1 ANSFARASFVAISAL
16 ECLLLLAIAAC
27 IRSNARRVL
36 ARITSLQL
44 TLINMRVGLC
54 GTAHH
59 MRDDCGKQS
68 TLPEEP
74 KRGRMKRPV
83 AAGGSK
89 QRMHSSEAGWRRLM
103 LEIQA
108 LRDALGH
115 LQSDTQPNRCH
126 RPSGHR

>member
-1 ANSFARASFVAISAL
+1 
-16 ECLLLLAIAAC
+16 
-27 IRSNARRVL
+27 
-36 ARITSLQL
+36 
-44 TLINMRVGLC
+44 
-54 GTAHH
+54 

-74 KRGRMKRPV
+74 KRGRMKRAV

-89 QRMHSSEAGWRRLM
+89 PRMHSSEAGWRKLM

-115 LQSDTQPNRCH
+115 PQPDT
-126 RPSGHR
+126 